1 LPMPRRKAR
10 EQALQAL
17 YQIDLTGIKP
27 EEALEALYPETPV
40 PEGID
45 PFLVKLVYGTTKH
58 FQQLDPLIQQHL
70 IGWDLRRLSVV
81 DRNIMR
87 LALFEM
93 IHLDTPVPVVLDEAV
108 ELAKTFSTDEGR
120 RFINGVLSSA
130 SRHIQKEALAPDEE
144 QS

>member
-1 LPMPRRKAR
+1 
-10 EQALQAL
+10 
-17 YQIDLTGIKP
+17 
-27 EEALEALYPETPV
+27 
-40 PEGID
+40 
-45 PFLVKLVYGTTKH
+45 
-58 FQQLDPLIQQHL
+58 
-70 IGWDLRRLSVV
+70 
-81 DRNIMR
+81 MR